1 MSNPRILIIGD
12 SFAADWSVKYNEYK
26 GWPNLLAEQYPTVNL
41 AQAGVSEYKIYRQ
54 LLGVDLDNFDLVI
67 VSHTS
72 PLRVPTRQHPVH
84 CDDLLHKDADLMF
97 SDIEY
102 HRSKLQNFFNSSLQT
117 AYKFFIQHFDV
128 EYFETTY
135 RLLRNQINEMLKEK
149 TVIVISNLP
158 DLEQFVTE
166 KNVLNFTVDKGII
179 NHASQELN
187 KQIFYKVVE
196 TIKKLSTETQP
207 VEE

>member
-1 MSNPRILIIGD
+1 MSNPRILIVGD
-12 SFAADWSVKYNEYK
+12 SFAADWSVKYKQYK

-41 AQAGVSEYKIYRQ
+41 AQAGVSEYKIYQQ
-54 LLGVDLDNFDLVI
+54 LLGVDLDNFDLII

-72 PLRVPTRQHPVH
+72 PLRVPTRRHPIH
-84 CDDLLHKDADLMF
+84 CNDLLHKDADLMF
-97 SDIEY
+97 TDIEY
-102 HRSKLQNFFNSSLQT
+102 HRGKLQNFFNASLKT
-117 AYKFFIQHFDV
+117 AYKFFIHHFDV

-158 DLEQFVTE
+158 DLEKFVTE
-166 KNVLNFTVDKGII
+166 KNVLNFAVDGGII

-187 KQIFYKVVE
+187 KEIFHKVVE
-196 TIKKLSTETQP
+196 TIEKLSTDTQS
-207 VEE
+207 EE